1 MIIVNAILYLSPAW
15 YSSIESNIL
24 IDLLREISTNI
35 NFLFTEN
42 IIFPSI
48 AENEENII
56 FMLSAFTKMLFHAV
70 EQWIEKS
77 ITWFQNLSYA
87 SKGFFRKL
95 LAIKMKRTKEA
106 MNKPMN
112 ECSSF
117 TNNA

>member
-1 MIIVNAILYLSPAW
+1 
-15 YSSIESNIL
+15 
-24 IDLLREISTNI
+24 
-35 NFLFTEN
+35 
-42 IIFPSI
+42 
-48 AENEENII
+48 
-56 FMLSAFTKMLFHAV
+56 MLSAFTKMLFHAV

-95 LAIKMKRTKEA
+95 LAIKMKRTKEV